1 MWITSLVLLG
11 ALILGACAPAAT
23 PAPTQDTASIQT
35 QAAQTVVADLTAQA
49 PPPAEP
55 TQAPTATLP
64 PPGPTPDPNL
74 PVAVVPTPAPGEPAA
89 IANYNTGIFS
99 GPGEN

>member
-1 MWITSLVLLG
+1 
-11 ALILGACAPAAT
+11 
-23 PAPTQDTASIQT
+23 
-35 QAAQTVVADLTAQA
+35 VADLTAQA

-89 IANYNTGIFS
+89 IANYNTAIFS
-99 GPGEN
+99 GPGENYVFYAAFLAAALPK